1 MHACACVRRA
11 GVRISARIDFDMAVA
26 VRDRAWHL
34 SSIAP
39 DEAFDAGSGTIQ
51 SSATLRLSNQNG
63 AGCGRVEV
71 LYQGQ
76 WGTVC
81 NDGWDS
87 SDATVACRQLG
98 RGFSSLSDISVY
110 GQGSG
115 MIWMDNVACTGTETS
130 LESCSRSAWGAHN
143 CGHGEDAGA
152 CCSGSY
158 SSSSSGECL
167 PHTDI
172 FCT

>member
-1 MHACACVRRA
+1 MT
-11 GVRISARIDFDMAVA
+11 
-26 VRDRAWHL
+26 
-34 SSIAP
+34 
-39 DEAFDAGSGTIQ
+39 AGSSTCTSCSPGTYQNASKGSFTIQ
-51 SSATLRLSNQNG
+51 ASATLRLSNQNG

-81 NDGWDS
+81 NDDWDIA
-87 SDATVACRQLG
+87 DATVVCRQLG
-98 RGFSSLSDISVY
+98 RGFSSLSDISVH

-115 MIWMDNVACTGTETS
+115 KIWMDNVACAGSEAS
-130 LESCSRSAWGAHN
+130 LESCSRNSWGDHN
-143 CGHGEDAGA
+143 CGHEEDAGA

-167 PHTDI
+167 SRMDSLCIKGQGSVLELEPLQ
-172 FCT
+172 C

>member
-1 MHACACVRRA
+1 MLDRHGPHA
-11 GVRISARIDFDMAVA
+11 SD
-26 VRDRAWHL
+26 RDWAWYLQH
-34 SSIAP
+34 STR
-39 DEAFDAGSGTIQ
+39 DESLDAGSGAGQASAGTIQ
-51 SSATLRLSNQNG
+51 ASATLRLSNQNG

-81 NDGWDS
+81 NDDWDIA
-87 SDATVACRQLG
+87 DAKVVCRQLG
-98 RGFSSLSDISVY
+98 RGFSSLSDISVH

-115 MIWMDNVACTGTETS
+115 KIWMDNVACAGSEAS
-130 LESCSRSAWGAHN
+130 LESCSRSSWGDHN

-158 SSSSSGECL
+158 SSSSSGEFFSSIQNHNSW
-167 PHTDI
+167 PTNEHGS
-172 FCT
+172 